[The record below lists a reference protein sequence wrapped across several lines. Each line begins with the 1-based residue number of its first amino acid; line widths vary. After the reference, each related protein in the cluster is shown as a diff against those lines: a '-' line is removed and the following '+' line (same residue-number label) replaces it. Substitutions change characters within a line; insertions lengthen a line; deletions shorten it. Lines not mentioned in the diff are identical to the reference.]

1 MQIIDI
7 NEVSYKK
14 KDQKRTRINFSN
26 KFSFPFNFLFICS
39 IILVIIKI
47 SSITSV
53 NKEQKNI
60 QLHSLLELNNINKIG
75 LNDQSRNDNSN
86 DTYPN
91 QQDQKRK
98 QDIDNSAGL
107 IGVFFVFIIMAIYI
121 LIKSRFLPKDVKAY
135 IKEELYLF
143 IYIANNGFFI
153 STLVDILYYKFT
165 WEEFQGGYV
174 LFIVCGVIFLFG
186 GIYVIYKVV
195 QLMRED
201 PKIHKGFFS
210 CAVFCILLAV
220 PCDVLYIARLAD
232 DCCRSES
239 YTVTYDQNGNVV
251 SSGFC
256 CHCFWNIFVYL
267 FKLII
272 LFITVLVYYF
282 SLVFVF
288 IGLIFVVLSAKC
300 CCTPKEVEENN
311 PTIESLVAENENENK
326 DINANQNYNN
336 ENSNAAVNM
345 NQIVSDNNPSNAQPV
360 NEDSQGYTG
369 N

>member
-1 MQIIDI
+1 
-7 NEVSYKK
+7 
-14 KDQKRTRINFSN
+14 
-26 KFSFPFNFLFICS
+26 
-39 IILVIIKI
+39 
-47 SSITSV
+47 
-53 NKEQKNI
+53 
-60 QLHSLLELNNINKIG
+60 
-75 LNDQSRNDNSN
+75 
-86 DTYPN
+86 
-91 QQDQKRK
+91 
-98 QDIDNSAGL
+98 
-107 IGVFFVFIIMAIYI
+107 MAIYI

-300 CCTPKEVEENN
+300 CCTPKEVEESN
-311 PTIESLVAENENENK
+311 PAIESLVAENGNENK
-326 DINANQNYNN
+326 DINDNQNYNN